1 MNYRTSYGEKISGE
15 SWLMHNLWKTTN
27 MKYGSKNGLAQNPR
41 PSKSSGLKSLV
52 GKALFQQNVCL
63 S

>member
-15 SWLMHNLWKTTN
+15 SWLMRNLWKTTN